1 MSLKKI
7 FLIMLVFY
15 AVSANANNML
25 VQNVTKTGNNSSAKT
40 IQLQF
45 DISWENSW
53 RDQINWDAAWIF
65 VKYKDAN
72 GIWKHALLN
81 NTGFNNGTGS
91 GSTIQVASDKVGAW
105 LYRSAQG
112 NGIFK
117 VTSMQL
123 QWNYGLNGLTD
134 VTALEVRVY
143 AVEMV
148 YVPEGEFNVASS
160 YINWAIDTL
169 ANYNIGILR
178 ARICASG
185 VNFPVVST
193 RITPT
198 LTYNEGAIFFDD
210 PSVKPI
216 NQVFF
221 RIKGDLGIDTSL
233 DGKID
238 ITTYPTGF
246 KSFYCY
252 KYEMSEQQFADFMNT
267 LTSTQLTGL
276 GTLEVQSIY
285 LQNGQYF
292 SLTPNKAMITD
303 NSKSLLSYADWS
315 GLRPMTILEFNKAS
329 YGPQQPVLFSRNGTY
344 PAWGSNAIPDDV
356 YNSLTNKIQDVGYY
370 ASKSNYDRT
379 TSGASYYGILDLT
392 GNTMEPVVQL
402 TRYNF
407 KNLNGDGIISA
418 NGSADVPEWSKNM
431 IIYIDQLYRN
441 NVFLGYRYVRS
452 AD

>member
-1 MSLKKI
+1 
-7 FLIMLVFY
+7 MLVFSV
-15 AVSANANNML
+15 VSAKANNML

-91 GSTIQVASDKVGAW
+91 GNTIQVASDKVGAW
-105 LYRSAQG
+105 MYRSAQG
-112 NGIFK
+112 NGSFK

-134 VTALEVRVY
+134 VTGLEVRVY
-143 AVEMV
+143 ATEMV
-148 YVPEGEFNVASS
+148 YVPEGEFNIASS
-160 YINWAIDTL
+160 YINFAIDTIT
-169 ANYNIGILR
+169 NGNIGILR
-178 ARICASG
+178 AYIYANGYNS
-185 VNFPVVST
+185 PVINT
-193 RITPT
+193 RITPK
-198 LTYNEGAIFFDD
+198 LTYNEGADLSNPYD
-210 PSVKPI
+210 KPL
-216 NQVFF
+216 NQISF

-252 KYEMSEQQFADFMNT
+252 KYEMSEQQFTDFMNT

-276 GTLEVQSIY
+276 GTPEVQSIY

-292 SLTPNKAMITD
+292 SSTPNKAMAGG
-303 NSKSLLSYADWS
+303 NSKFLLSYADWS

-329 YGPQQPVLFSRNGTY
+329 YGPLQPVFFPRNATY

-418 NGSADVPEWSKNM
+418 NGSADIPEWSKNM